1 MEKFYHFFYNEGM
14 VKAPKLEID
23 SYERIIRNLHDGLYL
38 TDRDRVITY
47 WNKAAEHITGFSARD
62 VVGTACSD
70 SILMHV
76 DGEGNRLCTSGC
88 PLAAT
93 MKDGNLREA
102 DVYLH
107 HKDGYRVP
115 VSVRTSPLTDKDG
128 RIIGGIEVFTDIRD
142 REATTLKLK
151 ELEQLAMLDGLTRL
165 ANRRYIEQELKSL
178 LEEIKRFHLPFGVLF
193 IDIDYFKNVNDTY
206 GHDAGDAVLK
216 LTAETFM
223 SNARPFDLYGRWGGE
238 EFIGILRNLTEKDLE
253 TLGNR
258 MRVLIEN
265 SHIRY
270 EDQELS
276 VTVSLG
282 ATMVRDTDTMESL
295 IKRVDSLLYESKK
308 GGRNRL
314 TLG

>member
-1 MEKFYHFFYNEGM
+1 MEDNSLQE
-14 VKAPKLEID
+14 
-23 SYERIIRNLHDGLYL
+23 
-38 TDRDRVITY
+38 
-47 WNKAAEHITGFSARD
+47 AE
-62 VVGTACSD
+62 
-70 SILMHV
+70 
-76 DGEGNRLCTSGC
+76 
-88 PLAAT
+88 
-93 MKDGNLREA
+93 
-102 DVYLH
+102 VYLH

-128 RIIGGIEVFTDIRD
+128 RIVGGIEVFTDIRD

-165 ANRRYIEQELKSL
+165 ANRRYIEKELKSL
-178 LEEIKRFHLPFGVLF
+178 FEEIKRFHLPFGVLF

-216 LTAETFM
+216 LTAETFT

-258 MRVLIEN
+258 MRMLIEH

-270 EDQELS
+270 EDQKLS

-282 ATMVRDTDTMESL
+282 ATMVRDTDTMESI